1 MTKDKK
7 VLWSIS
13 ILIFAVL
20 FAALFIGVK
29 SSKILTACLLVPL
42 TALTC
47 ILIKKRSSLSINKK
61 EVLLLSSVLA
71 VIFAVLTQMTGISF
85 GFYKNPYFVSSN
97 IFLTV
102 ILPTVAII
110 ITTEMIRAVMLAQKD
125 HLASVL
131 AFLSCI
137 LAEVLTFSNISGIKN
152 MNLFMDMIGM
162 TLFPAAIANIY
173 YHYVS
178 RRFGMLPN
186 IAFRLITSL
195 YTCFLPQVTAI
206 PDALF
211 ACIKI
216 FLPIMILALVSALF
230 EKQKKNAVQKGKKL
244 SAVGMVV
251 AMLIVISVAMLIS
264 CRFRFGALV
273 VATESMT
280 GEINK
285 GDMIIY
291 ERYEDQEIK
300 EGQVIVF
307 TENDRKT
314 IHRVVEIKNIG
325 GETRYYTKGDA
336 NDDRDG
342 GYRVDEDIVGLTDLK
357 VAFVGY
363 PTLWL
368 RELLSG
374 S

>member
-125 HLASVL
+125 HLASVS
-131 AFLSCI
+131 AFLSCV

-186 IAFRLITSL
+186 IAFRLVTSL

-216 FLPIMILALVSALF
+216 FLPIVILALVSALF
-230 EKQKKNAVQKGKKL
+230 EKRKKNAVQKGKKL

-307 TENDRKT
+307 TVNDRKT

>member
-20 FAALFIGVK
+20 FAALFIGVQ

-71 VIFAVLTQMTGISF
+71 VIFAVLTQMTGIYF
-85 GFYKNPYFVSSN
+85 GFYKNPYFVSLN

-102 ILPTVAII
+102 ILPTAAII
-110 ITTEMIRAVMLAQKD
+110 VTTEMIRAVMLAQKD
-125 HLASVL
+125 HLASVS
-131 AFLSCI
+131 AFLSCV
-137 LAEVLTFSNISGIKN
+137 LAEVLTFSNITGIKN

-186 IAFRLITSL
+186 IAFRLVTSL

-216 FLPIMILALVSALF
+216 FLPIVILALVSALF
-230 EKQKKNAVQKGKKL
+230 EKRKKNAVQKGKKL

-251 AMLIVISVAMLIS
+251 AMLIVISLAMLIS

-307 TENDRKT
+307 TVNDRKT

-368 RELLSG
+368 RELITDK
-374 S
+374 